1 MEHVDKDGVVH
12 DQPEHLTR
20 KSHHSLERDRLKHS
34 GKIGALQH
42 GPRKGGYGKG
52 NVGVAGAEDDE
63 ELQLDPRDPD
73 YEGEEEEEEEEAQK
87 QQQEAQSASSSSA
100 AASQP
105 EQPKTAEP

>member
-12 DQPEHLTR
+12 DQPEHVTR
-20 KSHHSLERDRLKHS
+20 KSHHKLERDRLKHS

-52 NVGVAGAEDDE
+52 NVGVAGEEEDA

-73 YEGEEEEEEEEAQK
+73 YEGEDEQEEEAQK
-87 QQQEAQSASSSSA
+87 QQQEAQPATA
-100 AASQP
+100 AAAPP
-105 EQPKTAEP
+105 EEPKPDLS